1 MFVGATCAVLLVLV
15 LGLSYFL
22 RVDAAANDSR

>member
-1 MFVGATCAVLLVLV
+1 LLAFAWIVLV

-22 RVDAAANDSR
+22 AFYASMAITGFWL